1 MPFARVLSIFFCV
14 NVVLFAS
21 CSFNYAEGLDGE
33 KPYPDMEM
41 TGASLS
47 RYEDAR
53 LSLALS
59 AGMLEIYD
67 ADRVWAGS
75 DVSLVQYKGDGS
87 GQIESEASAGLVL
100 IEDSNATYSLGGTV
114 RFHLVKD
121 DMLLLADDLR
131 WEKSTNRLSGTKSGE
146 VEVSDGD
153 GTVLRGTGFS
163 ADTLSREYR
172 FDNPVSGEMVSGS
185 DRAGSGDGD
194 GDDDASAGNAAFGD
208 GGSR

>member
-100 IEDSNATYSLGGTV
+100 IDDSNATYSLGGTV

-172 FDNPVSGEMVSGS
+172 FDNPVSGEMVSGT
-185 DRAGSGDGD
+185 DIGTDGD
-194 GDDDASAGNAAFGD
+194 RYGDATARNADEGD
-208 GGSR
+208 GGNR

>member
-1 MPFARVLSIFFCV
+1 MSFARSFVVCFFLSA
-14 NVVLFAS
+14 VLFAS

-33 KPYPDMEM
+33 KTYPDMEM

-47 RYEDAR
+47 RYEDSR
-53 LSLALS
+53 LSLSLS

-87 GQIESEASAGLVL
+87 GQTESEASAGLVL
-100 IEDSNATYSLGGTV
+100 IDDSNATYSLGGNV
-114 RFHLVKD
+114 RFRLVKD

-131 WEKSTNRLSGTKSGE
+131 WEKSANRLSGTKSGE

-163 ADTLSREYR
+163 ADTMSREYR

-185 DRAGSGDGD
+185 GAGTDAGAVSGDAVSGE
-194 GDDDASAGNAAFGD
+194 
-208 GGSR
+208 GGPR

>member
-1 MPFARVLSIFFCV
+1 MPFARALAIFICV
-14 NVVLFAS
+14 NAVLFAS

-33 KPYPDMEM
+33 KSYPDMEM

-47 RYEDAR
+47 RYEDSR

-67 ADRVWAGS
+67 EDRVWAGS
-75 DVSLVQYKGDGS
+75 DVSLVQYQGDGS

-100 IEDSNATYSLGGTV
+100 IDDSNAMYSLGGTV
-114 RFHLVKD
+114 RFHLVKE
-121 DMLLLADDLR
+121 DMLLLADALR
-131 WEKSTNRLSGTKSGE
+131 WEKSTNRLSGTKSGA

-153 GTVLRGTGFS
+153 GTVIRGTGFF

-172 FDNPVSGEMVSGS
+172 FDNSISGEMVSDG
-185 DRAGSGDGD
+185 DAGSDGD
-194 GDDDASAGNAAFGD
+194 GDATAPTAASGD
-208 GGSR
+208 GGLR